1 MFLVHGIIV
10 CMKKYNKTFLLLLS
24 PVLLGII
31 LVVQSAR
38 AVSVP
43 TLKEGTYLNGQT
55 LSVWPSWSLLGNE
68 LGRAL
73 PTDPINQ
80 LGLAGTCSQTTNRF
94 CVKDSQCPDTETC
107 VLHDPSTGW
116 STTDR
121 RFSFACNKDSY
132 AYRYIVASNTG
143 KYIIRARLENTGLVP
158 ANFNSFVADF
168 VSSSV
173 VKISDDA
180 GICNFDQEISTLQ
193 SGVCGDGR
201 LNTDRGEQ
209 CDPPGVINY
218 QAGCVGAI
226 KNLSVCNSNCQW
238 VASTTLCS
246 NLSRCGN
253 GVKELGE
260 TCDDGNLNGKYN
272 HCNISCNGISPLG
285 RCGNGILES
294 AYEVCDPGTPGM
306 EKYGSAGKESSCS
319 WDCQNWGPYCGDGI
333 MQSEY
338 ESCEG
343 NQACS
348 VDGRPGVRTC
358 SKTCQKQDERAVA
371 WWSFDSLRT
380 NATTGSGV
388 VEDMSSEDNVAVC
401 RSGACPEIF
410 TGKENNAA
418 TFRSEQIK
426 NRFLTVNHSASLEFT
441 KAVTVEAWVR
451 PVSYDEHYQRIVE
464 KGGPRTG
471 TGFDLEFNNPNTP
484 GIVRFNLW
492 DSQQQHAVD
501 SVTSIP
507 LNEWTHVA
515 ATFERTGDTNT
526 AKIYINGNLEAVNTS
541 VSANSFMDYS
551 AEDITVGSSEQPTG
565 SNPDY
570 ANFFLG
576 GIDELKIFN
585 TILSE
590 NDVRQE
596 MQSSWYCSV
605 TAAPPVLS
613 EAGVCGNGIVDANE
627 SCDKGVA
634 NNGRACVP
642 TYGRSCSYCSANC
655 QNTIDVQPAQYC
667 GNGILEDVE
676 RCDYTADGTVYAVA
690 TSTDGSTSLV
700 KDVAHNGYK
709 ELACEAEP
717 HDPHTIKKGTKSCG
731 ECTAGTV
738 KNCIVC
744 GVNSS
749 GVNISGGFINVL
761 STSTASAS
769 AKDPLF
775 AKYFITSSVF
785 LSAGTC
791 NSTVVSFFAGTG
803 GNTDCDLSN
812 TGSPLVGRAI
822 KNVGSDSAYTLLNPY
837 GVGSALVGSDPIC
850 SAGTERRK
858 KYNVYLNRDWTRP
871 FDISVVSAPQTWQ
884 YDFVLSPVVRKTIR
898 TQDVRVV
905 VSWVGPED
913 FSGGVLNP
921 FTSNPEVTHSS
932 FCNSPTLCQQNS
944 SLKQYV
950 TGVRY
955 YDANNSKLSGIW
967 YHGFNNTIGQTNAE
981 AFTLDAG
988 DMSGNTYSFYVK
1000 SPSVAI
1006 RQFRNTAKLK
1016 VDVYLPENDVQYG
1029 EDLSFVSDNLISP
1042 SDIGNS
1048 AFYRFGTPV
1057 KTYYLQAA
1065 ALSDNQNAKY
1075 WQVFNLSKP
1084 SSGSEITVD
1093 NILDVSTIVTG
1104 PANFNYIN
1112 N

>member
-1 MFLVHGIIV
+1 MN
-10 CMKKYNKTFLLLLS
+10 KYTKTFLLLLS
-24 PVLLGII
+24 PVLMG
-31 LVVQSAR
+31 VVLAIQSVS

-55 LSVWPSWSLLGNE
+55 LSVWPSWSLLSNE

-73 PTDPINQ
+73 PVDPVNQ

-94 CVKDSQCPDTETC
+94 CVKDSQCPDAETC

-116 STTDR
+116 STADR

-143 KYIIRARLENTGLVP
+143 KYIIRARLENTGLAP

-218 QAGCVGAI
+218 QSGCVGAI

-272 HCNISCNGISPLG
+272 HCNISCNGLSALG
-285 RCGNGILES
+285 RCGNGVLES
-294 AYEVCDPGTPGM
+294 AYEVCDPGTPGI

-338 ESCEG
+338 ENCEG
-343 NQACS
+343 NQTCS
-348 VDGRPGVRTC
+348 VDGRPGVRVC
-358 SKTCQKQDERAVA
+358 SKTCQKQDGRAVA
-371 WWSFDSLRT
+371 WWSFDSLRA

-388 VEDMSSEDNVAVC
+388 VADLSQENNTAVC
-401 RSGACPEIF
+401 RSGACPEMF
-410 TGKENNAA
+410 AGKENSAA

-426 NRFLTVNHSASLEFT
+426 NRFLTVRHSSSLEFT

-451 PVSYDEHYQRIVE
+451 PVSYDENYQRIVE
-464 KGGPRTG
+464 KGGPRTN
-471 TGFDLEFNNPNTP
+471 TGFDLEFNNPNTQ
-484 GIVRFNLW
+484 GIIRFNLW
-492 DSQQQHAVD
+492 DSQQQNAVD

-515 ATFERTGDTNT
+515 ATFERAGATNT

-541 VSANSFMDYS
+541 VSANSFMDFS
-551 AEDITVGSSEQPTG
+551 AEDITIGSSEQPAG

-590 NDVRQE
+590 SDIRQE

-605 TAAPPVLS
+605 SAAPSVLT
-613 EAGVCGNGIVDANE
+613 EAGVCGNGVVDANE
-627 SCDKGVA
+627 ACDKGVA

-667 GNGILEDVE
+667 GNGILEAVE

-690 TSTDGSTSLV
+690 TSTDGSTSLI

-717 HDPHTIKKGTKSCG
+717 HDPHTMKKGTKSCG

-749 GVNISGGFINVL
+749 GVNVSGGFINVL

-775 AKYFITSSVF
+775 ARYFITSSVF
-785 LSAGTC
+785 LSVGTC
-791 NSTVVSFFAGTG
+791 NSTAVSLFAGTG
-803 GNTDCDLSN
+803 GNTDCDLN
-812 TGSPLVGRAI
+812 NAGSPLVGKAI
-822 KNVGSDSAYTLLNPY
+822 KNIGSDPSFTLLNPY
-837 GVGSALVGSDPIC
+837 GVGSALVSSDPTC
-850 SAGTERRK
+850 SAGTERAK
-858 KYNVYLNRDWTRP
+858 KYNVYLNRDWTHP

-921 FTSNPEVTHSS
+921 FVSSPEIMHGS

-944 SLKQYV
+944 SLKPYV

-981 AFTLDAG
+981 AFTVDAG
-988 DMSGNTYSFYVK
+988 EMSGNTYSFYVK

-1016 VDVYLPENDVQYG
+1016 VDVYLPENDIQYG
-1029 EDLSFVSDNLISP
+1029 EGLSFVSDDFISP
-1042 SDIGNS
+1042 SDIENS

-1084 SSGSEITVD
+1084 SAGSEITAD